1 MLALLYVLREQGV
14 TCVTSYQLLPCDE
27 SWGHTWMLGATDRW
41 WLLERGILG
50 EEGLSM
56 TLN

>member
-1 MLALLYVLREQGV
+1 MSHG
-14 TCVTSYQLLPCDE
+14 D
-27 SWGHTWMLGATDRW
+27 HTWMLGATDRW

>member
-1 MLALLYVLREQGV
+1 MSHG
-14 TCVTSYQLLPCDE
+14 D
-27 SWGHTWMLGATDRW
+27 HTWMLEALDKW

>member
-1 MLALLYVLREQGV
+1 MLEAL
-14 TCVTSYQLLPCDE
+14 DK
-27 SWGHTWMLGATDRW
+27 W

-56 TLN
+56 TLNWSNTPLKVASV

>member
-1 MLALLYVLREQGV
+1 
-14 TCVTSYQLLPCDE
+14 
-27 SWGHTWMLGATDRW
+27 MLGAIDRW

-56 TLN
+56 TLNWSNTPLKVASV